1 MVNSLIHWFE
11 NTHNKDYIAYKALL
25 FLYNKELNR
34 NAVFAGLTYPK
45 KRLNRKKLVRRH
57 ILICDLV
64 SSIYTR
70 FVRVVV
76 VHVCRIW
83 KRKYHKRKIK
93 ERRFKSRL
101 KAREIVPT
109 YIVQSSFIES
119 SLMKYKEKESL
130 HPFIEQIPVL
140 I

>member
-1 MVNSLIHWFE
+1 MITLRHMLSWYL
-11 NTHNKDYIAYKALL
+11 YKVLL
-25 FLYNKELNR
+25 FLHNKELNR
-34 NAVFAGLTYPK
+34 NAVFARLTYPK
-45 KRLNRKKLVRRH
+45 KRLNRKKLVRRR

-140 I
+140 IKS

>member
-1 MVNSLIHWFE
+1 M
-11 NTHNKDYIAYKALL
+11 
-25 FLYNKELNR
+25 FLHNKELNR
-34 NAVFAGLTYPK
+34 NAVFARLTYPK

-109 YIVQSSFIES
+109 YIVQSCFIES
-119 SLMKYKEKESL
+119 SLIKCKEKESL

-140 I
+140 IKS